1 MAVGDNQ
8 PQKFLQE
15 ENILEIKQKIQ
26 CIFYQMY
33 QKIQLYTLYTMYTM
47 I

>member
-26 CIFYQMY
+26 CRYINLFT
-33 QKIQLYTLYTMYTM
+33 KEAS
-47 I
+47 